1 MAELT
6 TQARYVIQSTF
17 DLLRSEDQKTMDA
30 AIRNTPKYKDGAT
43 QKPRPKLDG
52 FSYTRLNQIK
62 SLREN
67 FIESMSYLFDVSES
81 ELKEMAI
88 KRN

>member
-30 AIRNTPKYKDGAT
+30 AVRNTPKYKDTAT
-43 QKPRPKLDG
+43 QKPKPKLDG
-52 FSYTRLNQIK
+52 YSWTRLNQIE
-62 SLREN
+62 SLRKNLIEN
-67 FIESMSYLFDVSES
+67 MQYLFDVSES